1 MLQLKPR
8 QSNSNSFLQYA
19 AMGGQMA
26 AIMLICIFLG
36 RWLDNGNGHRFTL
49 FGSILGVVLAMYT
62 MIKQIL
68 KP

>member
-1 MLQLKPR
+1 
-8 QSNSNSFLQYA
+8 
-19 AMGGQMA
+19 MGGQMA